1 MSDSKNLENKKLEL
15 IQWVAEA
22 GEEYLID
29 EMLRLKN
36 SQAKDWWDEI
46 SEEEKAAIEAGLED
60 EKAGRLISHDK
71 AVKSW
76 EKWLEK

>member
-1 MSDSKNLENKKLEL
+1 MSDSKNLEYKKLEL
-15 IQWVAEA
+15 IQWVAES

-36 SQAKDWWDEI
+36 GQAKDWWDEI

-60 EKAGRLISHDK
+60 EKAGRLISHDE
-71 AVKSW
+71 ALKSW

>member
-1 MSDSKNLENKKLEL
+1 MSDSKNLQYKKLEL

-60 EKAGRLISHDK
+60 EKAGRLISHDE
-71 AVKSW
+71 ALKSW

>member
-1 MSDSKNLENKKLEL
+1 MSDSKNLQYKKLEL

-46 SEEEKAAIEAGLED
+46 SEEEKAAIEAGLADVE
-60 EKAGRLISHDK
+60 AGNLISHEEAIK
-71 AVKSW
+71 TW
-76 EKWLEK
+76 EKWLTK

>member
-1 MSDSKNLENKKLEL
+1 MSDSKNLEYKKLEL

-22 GEEYLID
+22 SEEYLID